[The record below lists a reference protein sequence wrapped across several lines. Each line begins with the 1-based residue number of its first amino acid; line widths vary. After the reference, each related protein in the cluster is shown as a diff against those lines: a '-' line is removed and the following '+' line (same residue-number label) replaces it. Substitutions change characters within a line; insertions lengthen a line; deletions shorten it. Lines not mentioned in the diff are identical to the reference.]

1 MVKMYEASDKYVDET
16 NEYVTGK
23 KQTVNQMFNGLID
36 KITTAEYI
44 LEELKAKVGDIREEV
59 RKLWVTGY
67 LTLGLSPTGL

>member
-1 MVKMYEASDKYVDET
+1 MSPPYSKKEYDKMVKMYEASDKYVDET

-36 KITTAEYI
+36 KIKTAEYI

-59 RKLWVTGY
+59 RKL
-67 LTLGLSPTGL
+67 

>member
-1 MVKMYEASDKYVDET
+1 MTTYSKKEYDKMVKMYEASDKYVDET

-36 KITTAEYI
+36 KIKTAEYI

-59 RKLWVTGY
+59 RKL
-67 LTLGLSPTGL
+67 